1 MVFLEIVS
9 SLQLIVSAGIFVL
22 LCALAGAASDDYKP
36 KPMDEHAKRM
46 YS

>member
-22 LCALAGAASDDYKP
+22 LCALVGAASDDYKP
-36 KPMDEHAKRM
+36 KPMDDNARRM